1 MRIKTNFSSSPL
13 AYQFTTTTKRSEIS
27 PLFSFFFTHLEDVS
41 ALVVLDSPAV
51 ALEDLGDLLLPE
63 DAEEPVH
70 EDLEPHGD
78 GVRAVEDQ
86 GGQLED
92 VVRVDGDDAGGGR
105 GAVGVE
111 SAQGAEVGV
120 AGRRRRR
127 ERGRV
132 GGGERVAAGGRGGG
146 CCGCGRGGAEV
157 VAQAEFVESCKG

>member
-13 AYQFTTTTKRSEIS
+13 AYQFTTATNDLRSLLS
-27 PLFSFFFTHLEDVS
+27 SVFFFTHLEDVS
-41 ALVVLDSPAV
+41 ALVVLDRPPV

-92 VVRVDGDDAGGGR
+92 VVRVDGHDAGGGR

-111 SAQGAEVGV
+111 CAQGAEVGV

-127 ERGRV
+127 ERGWV
-132 GGGERVAAGGRGGG
+132 GGGKRVAAGGRGGG

-157 VAQAEFVESCKG
+157 VAQAKFVESCKG